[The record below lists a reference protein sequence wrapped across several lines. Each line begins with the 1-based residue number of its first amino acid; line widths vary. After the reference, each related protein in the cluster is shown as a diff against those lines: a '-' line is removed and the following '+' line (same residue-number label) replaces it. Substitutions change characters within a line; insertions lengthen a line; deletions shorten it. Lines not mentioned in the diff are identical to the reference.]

1 MLVIFVI
8 SQSAGASVDQFLC
21 HQRETALATGQNS
34 GDHCS
39 HFMTELFHFGTPVRG
54 PWMIKYIKW
63 EDYSQMIEDQIPVR
77 LAIVKWWKN
86 DKNVCPFDKTMPF
99 LLSQGLKGESKTMAL
114 MLQSCE
120 INGTRNIFQSLCGI
134 SKTFFAA
141 IVHVFQS
148 LSFCH
153 WFLL

>member
-99 LLSQGLKGESKTMAL
+99 LLSQGLKGESKN
-114 MLQSCE
+114 
-120 INGTRNIFQSLCGI
+120 NGTDAPILRNQRDAQHLPIALGYIKDF
-134 SKTFFAA
+134 
-141 IVHVFQS
+141 
-148 LSFCH
+148 
-153 WFLL
+153 FLLQ